1 MKVLLGIVL
10 VVILVSG
17 FIRAKNTGDI
27 FNPKIIFAFPIFVSF
42 CVNLVFYD
50 SKMSISEDAYFI
62 YMTSVACFCIG
73 LYLGEHL
80 KLFRSEAVG
89 YSLDIKYNRNLFR
102 LYFAIAIIGLFFAV
116 QHIIRGVT
124 YKIYGNHY
132 LDNLRHYS
140 TYVHMVSGLG
150 KYGPVFANIIMLM
163 MSYKVF
169 ILNNRCNKDIFLL
182 CLSYV
187 IYFIYMAM
195 DLSRTVILFAFMTI
209 LFIYSIGMQKRKKF
223 NKRFKI
229 IIGIAV
235 VMLFL
240 CFDFI
245 AKQTNRAIVANGDS
259 WWVFYF
265 GSQFYVL
272 DYIIPFKGRLYGIK
286 SLGIIGR
293 ALARAGL
300 LPSAGRDELQVLLNS
315 MGSPVSSFVSGPYLD
330 YGIIGS
336 VLVMIFYGICIG
348 YIYKRYRRSGGL
360 WIIAY
365 ATCVYQC
372 VLAFYAFCF
381 GDSMQIY
388 IFVLLFLMCNTKING
403 FSYMTHTSK
412 SSI

>member
-1 MKVLLGIVL
+1 
-10 VVILVSG
+10 
-17 FIRAKNTGDI
+17 
-27 FNPKIIFAFPIFVSF
+27 
-42 CVNLVFYD
+42 
-50 SKMSISEDAYFI
+50 
-62 YMTSVACFCIG
+62 
-73 LYLGEHL
+73 
-80 KLFRSEAVG
+80 
-89 YSLDIKYNRNLFR
+89 
-102 LYFAIAIIGLFFAV
+102 
-116 QHIIRGVT
+116 
-124 YKIYGNHY
+124 
-132 LDNLRHYS
+132 
-140 TYVHMVSGLG
+140 
-150 KYGPVFANIIMLM
+150 
-163 MSYKVF
+163 
-169 ILNNRCNKDIFLL
+169 
-182 CLSYV
+182 
-187 IYFIYMAM
+187 MAM
-195 DLSRTVILFAFMTI
+195 DLSRTVILFAFLTI
-209 LFIYSIGMQKRKKF
+209 LFIYSIGIQKRKKF
-223 NKRFKI
+223 NNRLKI
-229 IIGIAV
+229 ITCIAV

-245 AKQTNRAIVANGDS
+245 AMQTNRAIVANGDS

-293 ALARAGL
+293 ALAKAGL
-300 LPSAGRDELQVLLNS
+300 LPSGGRDELQVFLNS

-403 FSYMTHTSK
+403 FSYMTYTSK
-412 SSI
+412 SSM